1 MNTEEVYRNL
11 RKTTAEIQNYSF
23 ESKLDRDTNSKD
35 SGISQMGGG
44 SGGGSSSRSGG
55 GGGDGGN
62 GIGGVHSMIDSF
74 AAMSAST
81 CTLVANGSNGNNG
94 HTNDGHPY
102 RAAAAPS
109 MGYFDGG
116 LGDCDLSPSTATT
129 TESNTPENTVRMDG
143 HLNGQNHGHRMHGG
157 LGSGGRGGGGG
168 GGGGG
173 GSSGGVTGGAGWATP
188 EFKIL
193 EDGTLVFESECIGLI
208 WSVFDSVFGNLIGV
222 RSVQMRCPR
231 WR

>member
-44 SGGGSSSRSGG
+44 GGGGSSRSGAS
-55 GGGDGGN
+55 GDGGGN

-94 HTNDGHPY
+94 HGGDAQHPY
-102 RAAAAPS
+102 RAAAAVPS
-109 MGYFDGG
+109 MGGYGFDGG

-143 HLNGQNHGHRMHGG
+143 ALNGGQHHGGHRMHGG
-157 LGSGGRGGGGG
+157 LGGGGGRGGGGG
-168 GGGGG
+168 GGGSGG
-173 GSSGGVTGGAGWATP
+173 VGVTGGAGWATP

-193 EDGTLVFESECIGLI
+193 EDGTLVFESEY
-208 WSVFDSVFGNLIGV
+208 W
-222 RSVQMRCPR
+222 M
-231 WR
+231 

>member
-1 MNTEEVYRNL
+1 MSGRPMNTEEVYRNL

-44 SGGGSSSRSGG
+44 GGN
-55 GGGDGGN
+55 N
-62 GIGGVHSMIDSF
+62 GIGSVHSMVDSF

-81 CTLVANGSNGNNG
+81 CTLVPNGSNGNNG
-94 HTNDGHPY
+94 HGSLAFDAHHHGVQ
-102 RAAAAPS
+102 
-109 MGYFDGG
+109 MGYRPTATASDGG

-143 HLNGQNHGHRMHGG
+143 ALNGGQHHHRLHGG
-157 LGSGGRGGGGG
+157 LGGGGG

-173 GSSGGVTGGAGWATP
+173 GARGAGTGGGVMGAGWATP

-193 EDGTLVFESECIGLI
+193 EDGTLVFESECVCILI
-208 WSVFDSVFGNLIGV
+208 
-222 RSVQMRCPR
+222 
-231 WR
+231 